1 MPDPKRVLIL
11 TADAGFG
18 HRSAANAIAEAL
30 QETHG
35 DECTYEIVNVLDDEH
50 TPQLLRDSQSDY
62 DRIARDMPDVYKFAY
77 EATDANAPAA
87 IMDRGLQAMLY
98 DAMRRVLIDR
108 QPDVI
113 ISTYPL
119 YQAPLGAVFSLTK
132 KFIPLVTVVTDL
144 VTVHQIWFNPYPDLT
159 VVPTEAV
166 RELAIAAKVPA
177 EQIEVIGIPVHP
189 RLSQETRDKATIR
202 AELGWDP
209 DLATLLIVG
218 SKRSSLY
225 VDVAHV
231 LNHSGLPVQLIVAT
245 GGDEERYEE
254 LQKTEWHRPAHVYN
268 FVKNM
273 PTMMRAADAIIC
285 KAGGLT
291 VTESLACGLPLMLTD
306 VIPGQETGNAE
317 YVVNGGAGELIEE
330 PLQALETVC
339 HWLLNDGQLLK
350 ERSINAAKL
359 GRPRAAYDIVERAW
373 ALAQRGPIE
382 KEAEQILLLPR
393 LIEMFQQFGVKVEEV

>member
-1 MPDPKRVLIL
+1 MPDLKRILIL

-35 DECTYEIVNVLDDEH
+35 HECAYEIVNVLDDER
-50 TPQLLRDSQSDY
+50 TPRLLHDSQSDY
-62 DRIARDMPDVYKFAY
+62 DRIARDMPDVYKFGY
-77 EATDANAPAA
+77 DATDVNAATGL
-87 IMDRGLQAMLY
+87 MERGLQAMLY
-98 DAMRRVLIDR
+98 DAMRSVLRDK

-119 YQAPLGAVFSLTK
+119 YQAPLGAVFALTK

-144 VTVHQIWFNPYPDLT
+144 VTVHQIWFSPYPDLT

-166 RELAIAAKVPA
+166 RDLAINAKVPA

-189 RLSQETRDKATIR
+189 RLSQETRDNATIR

-209 DLATLLIVG
+209 NLATILIVG

-231 LNHSGLPVQLIVAT
+231 LNHSGQPVQLIIAT
-245 GGDEERYEE
+245 GGDDERYEE
-254 LQKTEWHRPAHVYN
+254 LQKTEWHRPARVYN

-273 PTMMRAADAIIC
+273 PTMMRAADAIVC

-317 YVVNGGAGELIEE
+317 YVVNGGAGELIDA
-330 PLQALETVC
+330 PLKALETVC
-339 HWLLNDGQLLK
+339 HWLLNNGRLLK
-350 ERSINAAKL
+350 ERSANATKL
-359 GRPRAAYDIVERAW
+359 GRPRAAYDIVDRAW
-373 ALAQRGPIE
+373 ALMQRGPIE

-393 LIEMFQQFGVKVEEV
+393 LIELFKQFGVKMEE

>member
-1 MPDPKRVLIL
+1 MPNPKRVLIL

-18 HRSAANAIAEAL
+18 HRSAANALAEAL

-35 DECTYEIVNVLDDEH
+35 DECTYEIVNVLDDERA
-50 TPQLLRDSQSDY
+50 PRLLHDSQSDY
-62 DRIARDMPDVYKFAY
+62 DRIARDMPEVYKFGY
-77 EATDANAPAA
+77 DATDVNAAA
-87 IMDRGLQAMLY
+87 GLMERGLQAMLY
-98 DAMRRVLIDR
+98 DAMRHVLQDK

-119 YQAPLGAVFSLTK
+119 YQAPLDAVFALTK

-144 VTVHQIWFNPYPDLT
+144 VTVHQIWFSPYPDLT
-159 VVPTEAV
+159 VVPTAAV
-166 RELAIAAKVPA
+166 RDLAINAKVPA

-189 RLSQETRDKATIR
+189 ALSQETRDKAAIR
-202 AELGWDP
+202 IELGWNP

-245 GGDEERYEE
+245 GGDDERYEE
-254 LQKTEWHRPAHVYN
+254 LQKMEWHRPTHVYN
-268 FVKNM
+268 FVENM
-273 PTMMRAADAIIC
+273 PTMMRAADIIVC

-317 YVVNGGAGELIEE
+317 YVVNGGAGELIEA

-339 HWLLNDGQLLK
+339 HWLLNDSVLLK
-350 ERSINAAKL
+350 ERSANATKL
-359 GRPRAAYDIVERAW
+359 GRPRAAFDIVDRAW
-373 ALAQRGPIE
+373 ALMQRRPIE
-382 KEAEQILLLPR
+382 KETEQVLLLPR
-393 LIEMFQQFGVKVEEV
+393 LIEMFQRFGVKTEE